1 MAQKVGVAAR
11 QLGEVAPSWIVL
23 IDPPPAGPCTAVGL
37 VQPSLLLASE
47 IVRLGREVAGRDT
60 DAAVLRQLMGRSDA
74 EWARAVEL
82 AAGGGDSG
90 AVDAGESEVDS
101 CLSLA
106 IVATEQL
113 AEMGQAAFSNAAI
126 ERTRRRMEVYRK
138 CLQLWRC
145 QDETPLAYE
154 PGGAGGIVLVTSTG
168 RPDYFEHTHGAD
180 YAERLEAYGA
190 AARKI
195 ELEGAH
201 TTVLQAVATGRRPEV
216 TAALMAVLPPPG
228 PIR

>member
-1 MAQKVGVAAR
+1 MAQKVGVTAS
-11 QLGEVAPSWIVL
+11 QLGAVAPAWIVL

-37 VQPSLLLASE
+37 VQSSLLLAGE
-47 IVRLGREVAGRDT
+47 IVRLGREVAGRHT
-60 DAAVLRQLMGRSDA
+60 DAAVIRQLMGRSDA

-90 AVDAGESEVDS
+90 AVDAGESEVD

-113 AEMGQAAFSNAAI
+113 AEMGQAAFSSAAI

-154 PGGAGGIVLVTSTG
+154 PGGADGIVLVTSTG

-201 TTVLQAVATGRRPEV
+201 TTVLQAVATGRLPEV
-216 TAALMAVLPPPG
+216 TAALRAVLGGDGAPA
-228 PIR
+228 